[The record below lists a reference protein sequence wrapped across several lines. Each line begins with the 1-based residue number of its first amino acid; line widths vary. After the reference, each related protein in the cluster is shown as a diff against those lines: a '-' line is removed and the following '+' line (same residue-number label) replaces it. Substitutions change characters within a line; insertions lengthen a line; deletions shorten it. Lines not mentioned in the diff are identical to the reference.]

1 MSKKLYR
8 TRDDK
13 RVCGVCGGL
22 ANYFN
27 IDPVIVRLLW
37 AVLTVLTGGF
47 MGVILYVSCVFVI
60 PQEPEVLDGCSHD
73 RDDDR
78 YE

>member
-47 MGVILYVSCVFVI
+47 MGVILYVICVFVI
-60 PQEPEVLDGCSHD
+60 PQEPEVLDGYSHD